1 MNRLSG
7 RMKLGL
13 AAASVVGVALVIV
26 VNYTEVCRLQEVT
39 VNDASVPDWRQR
51 YPMLD
56 TNLGPL
62 QSLQSMAEKMLED
75 TNVYKVD
82 LSWSL
87 PHRLEINTNRFTP
100 ECFLLDEKTARL
112 HGLDDQGRVVPL
124 VRPVD
129 NWERPVLTGLTVHSM
144 FERCSDTRVEVVARK
159 LTRLRHEHR
168 DLLRLIEEVNFADQ
182 FGLTVTV
189 AGLPYRLKLRAETMI
204 EDMDRFARFITRFGV
219 DLEEVR
225 LMDLRFDDMIICER
239 GEG

>member
-7 RMKLGL
+7 RIKIGL
-13 AAASVVGVALVIV
+13 VAASVVGVALVIV
-26 VNYTEVCRLQEVT
+26 VNYTQACRLREVT
-39 VNDASVPDWRQR
+39 VNDASVEDWHQR

-56 TNLGPL
+56 TNRGPL
-62 QSLQSMAEKMLED
+62 QSIQSMAEKMLED

-87 PHRLEINTNRFTP
+87 PHRLDVSTNHFTP
-100 ECFLLDEKTARL
+100 ECFLLDKKTAQL
-112 HGLDDQGRVVPL
+112 HGLDDHGRVVPL
-124 VRPVD
+124 TRPVD
-129 NWERPVLTGLTVHSM
+129 NWERPVLTGLTVRLM
-144 FERCSDTRVEVVARK
+144 FERCGDTRVEVVAQK
-159 LTRLRHEHR
+159 LIQLRHKHR
-168 DLLRLIEEVNFADQ
+168 DLFRLIEEINFADQ

-239 GEG
+239 GKS

>member
-7 RMKLGL
+7 NMKLGL
-13 AAASVVGVALVIV
+13 VAASIVGVALVIV
-26 VNYTEVCRLQEVT
+26 VNYTGACRLHEVT
-39 VNDASVPDWRQR
+39 VNDASVPDWHQR

-100 ECFLLDEKTARL
+100 ECFLLDETTARL
-112 HGLDDQGRVVPL
+112 HGLDDHGRVVPL
-124 VRPVD
+124 SRPVD
-129 NWERPVLTGLTVHSM
+129 NWERPVLTGLTVRAM
-144 FERCSDTRVEVVARK
+144 FERCSDTRVEVIARK
-159 LTRLRHEHR
+159 LIQLRQEHR
-168 DLLRLIEEVNFADQ
+168 DLFRLIEEINFADR
-182 FGLTVTV
+182 FGLTVTI

-204 EDMDRFARFITRFGV
+204 EDVDRFARFITRFGV
-219 DLEEVR
+219 DLENVR
-225 LMDLRFDDMIICER
+225 LIDLRFDDMIICER
-239 GEG
+239 GNS